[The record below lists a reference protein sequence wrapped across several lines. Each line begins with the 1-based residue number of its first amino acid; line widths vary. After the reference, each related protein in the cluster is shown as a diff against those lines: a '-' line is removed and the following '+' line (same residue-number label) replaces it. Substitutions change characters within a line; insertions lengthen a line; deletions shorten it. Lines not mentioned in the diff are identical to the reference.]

1 MGLDFVYN
9 QPSTRVTSRNA
20 EQLKDLKKLRN
31 DGNKEVKKGVL
42 VSCLRPATLLKKVIW
57 HRCFPVN
64 FAKFQ
69 RIPLLQNTSG
79 QLPLTTLTISHNF
92 FFFFNFYFYFFSF
105 FFSFFSFCCS
115 TSLDCLLYLCP
126 SSNVFSFF

>member
-1 MGLDFVYN
+1 MGLDFPYN

-20 EQLKDLKKLRN
+20 EQPKDLKKLGN

-42 VSCLRPATLLKKVIW
+42 RSCLRPPILLKKGIW

-69 RIPLLQNTSG
+69 TTPLLQNTPDNCLCSLL
-79 QLPLTTLTISHNF
+79 LPIILSKIVVL
-92 FFFFNFYFYFFSF
+92 
-105 FFSFFSFCCS
+105 
-115 TSLDCLLYLCP
+115 
-126 SSNVFSFF
+126 V

>member
-9 QPSTRVTSRNA
+9 QPSTRITSRNA
-20 EQLKDLKKLRN
+20 EQPKDLKKLRN

-42 VSCLRPATLLKKVIW
+42 ISCLRPATLLKKGIW
-57 HRCFPVN
+57 YRCFPVN

-79 QLPLTTLTISHNF
+79 QLPLFPTFAN
-92 FFFFNFYFYFFSF
+92 YFVED
-105 FFSFFSFCCS
+105 CCFRLWI
-115 TSLDCLLYLCP
+115 LDCNLK
-126 SSNVFSFF
+126 NTHG